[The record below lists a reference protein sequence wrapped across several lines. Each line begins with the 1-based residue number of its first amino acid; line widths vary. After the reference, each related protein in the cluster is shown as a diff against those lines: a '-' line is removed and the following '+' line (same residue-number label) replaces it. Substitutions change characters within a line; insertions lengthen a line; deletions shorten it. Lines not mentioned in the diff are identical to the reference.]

1 MSNGSICDSR
11 RTAKS
16 RSTISSLPI
25 HKLDMSLPAA
35 DDYKSIDVLLNEWRS
50 QVVREAGH
58 FVEDGAVC
66 QESWSKAKLRVLF
79 LLKEPNGYKGEHGPL
94 NELLRK
100 AATTNPGSAMWDR
113 PTFHNI
119 GRWAYGLA
127 NYSHGAPGY
136 QEANK
141 AYKTAVLECAY
152 INIKKSSGGARATK
166 EVAVHAAKYAA
177 FLRRQV
183 DLLAPDIVVCGGTY
197 SILKEHVYP
206 HMTKVSPRIHKDGD
220 RIFINA
226 FHPGCRAKREMVY
239 EQVLSSYHEFM
250 KLQPL
255 SAYK

>member
-1 MSNGSICDSR
+1 MFGDGFRPEAEVPSVRYPFIN
-11 RTAKS
+11 
-16 RSTISSLPI
+16 
-25 HKLDMSLPAA
+25 KLAMSLSVV
-35 DDYKSIDVLLNEWRS
+35 DDYKSIDILLNEWRS

-58 FVEDGAVC
+58 FVEDGVVC

-127 NYSHGAPGY
+127 NYSHDVPSY

-197 SILKEHVYP
+197 SLLKEHVYP
-206 HMTKVSPRIHKDGD
+206 RMAKVSPRIHKDGD

-226 FHPGCRAKREMVY
+226 FHPGCRAKREAVY
-239 EQVLSSYHEFM
+239 DQVLSSYHEFM
-250 KLQPL
+250 RLQSL
-255 SAYK
+255 NADK

>member
-1 MSNGSICDSR
+1 MAEVPSP
-11 RTAKS
+11 
-16 RSTISSLPI
+16 SLPI
-25 HKLDMSLPAA
+25 PKLAMSIPEA
-35 DDYKSIDVLLNEWRS
+35 DDCKSIDILLNEWRS

-58 FVEDGAVC
+58 FVEDGVVC
-66 QESWSKAKLRVLF
+66 QESWRKAKRKVLF
-79 LLKEPNGYKGEHGPL
+79 LLKEPNGYEGEHGPL
-94 NELLRK
+94 NELLRN

-119 GRWAYGLA
+119 GRWIYGLV
-127 NYSHGAPGY
+127 NYSLDVPSY
-136 QEANK
+136 QDANK

-166 EVAVHAAKYAA
+166 QVAMHAAKYAV

-206 HMTKVSPRIHKDGD
+206 RMSKVCRRIHKDGD

-226 FHPGCRAKREMVY
+226 FHPGCRAKREIVY
-239 EQVLSSYHEFM
+239 DQVLSSFHEFM
-250 KLQPL
+250 TLQPQ
-255 SAYK
+255 SAEK